1 MKGTDRPGGVHC
13 GDGKEGRM
21 REDEKRS
28 RSGTESNK
36 ARREEG
42 KASEGEKE
50 VTVLQGQMGTRRRE
64 SRF

>member
-28 RSGTESNK
+28 RSGTESIK
-36 ARREEG
+36 ATLTQSVSDGGRT
-42 KASEGEKE
+42 SDD
-50 VTVLQGQMGTRRRE
+50 
-64 SRF
+64 